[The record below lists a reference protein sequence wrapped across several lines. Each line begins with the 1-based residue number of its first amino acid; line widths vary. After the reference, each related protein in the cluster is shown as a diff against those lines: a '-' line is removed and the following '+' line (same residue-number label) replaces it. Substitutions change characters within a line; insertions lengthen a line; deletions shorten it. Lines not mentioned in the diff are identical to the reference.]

1 VCQSTL
7 EQPKTIKRRRITSKK
22 FGKELGVGHAQLLQ
36 FCGKLQHN
44 CGIQWEQGEFNRD
57 LKQKVGEVI

>member
-7 EQPKTIKRRRITSKK
+7 QQPKTIKRRRITSKK
-22 FGKELGVGHAQLLQ
+22 FGNELGVGHAWLLQ

-44 CGIQWEQGEFNRD
+44 GGIDWEWGEFNRD
-57 LKQKVGEVI
+57 PKESVGEVI

>member
-7 EQPKTIKRRRITSKK
+7 QQPKTIERRRITSKK
-22 FGKELGVGHAQLLQ
+22 FGKELRVGHAWLLQ

-44 CGIQWEQGEFNRD
+44 GGIEGKWGQFNRD
-57 LKQKVGEVI
+57 PKQSVGEVV